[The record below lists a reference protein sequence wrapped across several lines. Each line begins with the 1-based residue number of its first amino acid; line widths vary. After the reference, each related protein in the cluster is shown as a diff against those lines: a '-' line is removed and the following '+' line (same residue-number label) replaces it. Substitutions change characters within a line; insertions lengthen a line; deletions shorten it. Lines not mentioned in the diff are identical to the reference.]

1 MFHINPSRNPMGST
15 FKICLSLTTST
26 ANTKVLSSHRD
37 CWNALIN
44 GLPFPRFPVCGPFFT
59 SVKVILPKGKSD
71 DVTPLL
77 RTRQWFLPCSD
88 SNLNLSRL
96 TVGYKV
102 QQDLAFASLHLLFH
116 AAPRA
121 PLALLQ
127 THQATPALALLITW
141 LEMLSLKV
149 FPGLASS
156 PHSVFL
162 VWASPNILVTIA
174 RNRPPNTP
182 LLPCL
187 FPNISAS
194 NISHDLLVCC
204 VYLFCLPG

>member
-1 MFHINPSRNPMGST
+1 MASHFQDFLSVFPSLLQSKWSYQRQVGW
-15 FKICLSLTTST
+15 CH
-26 ANTKVLSSHRD
+26 SSAQ
-37 CWNALIN
+37 N
-44 GLPFPRFPVCGPFFT
+44 T
-59 SVKVILPKGKSD
+59 SVVPA
-71 DVTPLL
+71 LL
-77 RTRQWFLPCSD
+77 RFKAKSEQAY
-88 SNLNLSRL
+88 SRL
-96 TVGYKV
+96 QGPTRSGFR
-102 QQDLAFASLHLLFH
+102 LSPPSFS
-116 AAPRA
+116 RCSTG

-156 PHSVFL
+156 PHSVFS
-162 VWASPNILVTIA
+162 VWASLNILVAIA
-174 RNRPPNTP
+174 RNRPPNIP

-194 NISHDLLVCC
+194 NISHDLLVCY